1 MFYSRFGILLVF
13 ETGSFYNMM
22 KYIKYIFGFVVLCSQ
37 VSAMDKVNVGPT
49 IGVTGQQGHFSYHTI
64 TEKDIPEVSRLAS
77 ECKYTEG
84 FPDLNTWTGNLVK
97 RQNGGN
103 SYSALILSDAGKP
116 VGVLGLGRMPVVN
129 YEPKFVDIIET
140 YVEFGV
146 TKFVNPEAADKY
158 AKENIVQIQN
168 KGLAILLPILPESLG
183 DEKRVSALKI
193 GVDVVRFLKGSTRL
207 PIEGTIP
214 EYLIGLYHPTDPL
227 LPLLESAGFTILKKK
242 GFEGFYDKERVMA
255 YLKL

>member
-1 MFYSRFGILLVF
+1 MDNVN
-13 ETGSFYNMM
+13 TGPAIS
-22 KYIKYIFGFVVLCSQ
+22 IS
-37 VSAMDKVNVGPT
+37 
-49 IGVTGQQGHFSYHTI
+49 GQQGHFSYHTI
-64 TEKDIPEVSRLAS
+64 SEKDIPEINRLAS
-77 ECKYTEG
+77 ECKFTEG
-84 FPDLNTWTGNLVK
+84 FPANPISWAENLVK

-103 SYSALILSDAGKP
+103 SYSALILSEAGKP
-116 VGVLGLGRMPVVN
+116 VGVLGFGRMPVVN

-146 TKFVNPEAADKY
+146 TKFVNSEAAEKY
-158 AKENIVQIQN
+158 AKENIVQTQN
-168 KGLAILLPILPESLG
+168 KGLATLLPILPESLG

-193 GVDVVRFLKGSTRL
+193 SIDVVRFLKGSTRL

-214 EYLIGLYHPTDPL
+214 EYLIGLFHPADPV

-255 YLKL
+255 SLKL